1 MICVNQVQHPLKI
14 FENRWSILTSKQ
26 KLKLS
31 EGNPK
36 SFLQNSPLAC
46 DLLFPE
52 MNILN
57 REKGSFFSWPY
68 CSQSYAIAQNK
79 MRFGKEASLKHYVES
94 LGNKT
99 PIITV
104 LSKRTFICKPG
115 YVEILKT
122 TQTLLLKLKEAFAL
136 LLVLVSQS
144 IKMHNSRLF
153 GIKFYFFSTIF
164 C

>member
-1 MICVNQVQHPLKI
+1 
-14 FENRWSILTSKQ
+14 
-26 KLKLS
+26 
-31 EGNPK
+31 
-36 SFLQNSPLAC
+36 
-46 DLLFPE
+46 
-52 MNILN
+52 
-57 REKGSFFSWPY
+57 
-68 CSQSYAIAQNK
+68 

-104 LSKRTFICKPG
+104 LGKRTFICKAG
-115 YVEILKT
+115 YVEIFKT
-122 TQTLLLKLKEAFAL
+122 TQTLLLKLKEAFAS

-144 IKMHNSRLF
+144 MKMHNSRLS